1 MESKQMEQEGAM
13 IDKSCLN
20 FDGDEDCNKCTKHGY
35 LIYGCPYDCPD
46 YRGFFDDKQ
55 AVKEESNGRT

>member
-1 MESKQMEQEGAM
+1 M

-35 LIYGCPYDCPD
+35 LIYGCPYDCQD

-55 AVKEESNGRT
+55 AVKEENNGRT